1 MNEKLEILYDVGKTA
16 FEIQI
21 ANYRAIDTKSSILL
35 ALFGLILL
43 ESLSNI
49 CQNDITYYPLILSTI
64 LSFVGII
71 LSLCIMRVHKLKI
84 PFDKLDEFQNL
95 YESNVKSDDM
105 VAQVFANLKGT
116 TEFNK
121 SIIDSKVIY
130 LKRAYYLLI
139 GAVVIFSISILIKKL
154 I

>member
-49 CQNDITYYPLILSTI
+49 CQNDITFYPLILSTL
-64 LSFVGII
+64 LSFLGMII
-71 LSLCIMRVHKLKI
+71 SICIMRVHKLKF
-84 PFDKLDEFQNL
+84 PFDKLDEFQKL
-95 YESNVKSDDM
+95 YESNANSDGM

-116 TEFNK
+116 KEFNK
-121 SIIDSKVIY
+121 SIIDNKVRY
-130 LKRAYYLLI
+130 LKIAYYFLL
-139 GAVVIFSISILIKKL
+139 GTVVIFSISILIKRL